1 MTEKNKLLGRIRE
14 YGFTQKQLAE
24 SIGITSVTLAKK
36 LKGYRDFKGKEIE
49 EISVILE
56 IPNADLHKYFFE

>member
-36 LKGYRDFKGKEIE
+36 LKGYRDFKAKEIE